1 MQRKR
6 YAGLLAAFLSIFV
19 VACMA
24 GCGTTKEPLDVT
36 HLQIDEAGV
45 VTHTMIEDFDTS
57 VYDVAELQAMIQE
70 EIAAYDNDFQGGNVS
85 LVSAT
90 MSETESNKLIVTMQF
105 SDVLAYSDFNAIDMF
120 YGTVAEA
127 GEKGYALEGL
137 VFTDASDATKTVG
150 FSELTETAGHILIVE
165 ENIPVELPY
174 KVLYTSGNVELL
186 DKYTVS
192 GTEQPEGT
200 GEGQTDGFYYVI
212 TK

>member
-24 GCGTTKEPLDVT
+24 GCGNTKEPLDVT
-36 HLQIDEAGV
+36 HLQIDDAGV

-57 VYDVAELQAMIQE
+57 VYDVSELQAMIQE
-70 EIAAYDNDFQGGNVS
+70 EIAGYDKEFRAGEVS
-85 LVSAT
+85 LVSAA
-90 MSETESNKLIVTMQF
+90 MSETESNKVIVTMQF
-105 SDVLAYSDFNAIDMF
+105 ADAFAYSDFNAINMF

-127 GEKGYALEGL
+127 GEKGYALEDL
-137 VFTDASDATKTVG
+137 VFTDASDAAKTVG
-150 FSELTETAGHILIVE
+150 FAELETSGHILIVE

-192 GTEQPEGT
+192 GTGQPEGT
-200 GEGQTDGFYYVI
+200 GEANGFYYVI

>member
-1 MQRKR
+1 MERKR
-6 YAGLLAAFLSIFV
+6 YAGLLAAFLSIFI

-70 EIAAYDNDFQGGNVS
+70 EIADYDNEFQAGNVS
-85 LVSAT
+85 LVSAA

-105 SDVLAYSDFNAIDMF
+105 SDASAYSDFNDIDLF
-120 YGTVAEA
+120 FGTVAEV
-127 GEKGYALEGL
+127 GEKGYTLEDL

-150 FSELTETAGHILIVE
+150 FSELDTSGHILIVE

-200 GEGQTDGFYYVI
+200 GVANGFYYVI

>member
-45 VTHTMIEDFDTS
+45 ITHTMIEDFDTS

-70 EIAAYDNDFQGGNVS
+70 EIADYDNEFQAGNVS
-85 LVSAT
+85 LVSAA

-105 SDVLAYSDFNAIDMF
+105 SDASAYSDFNDIDLF
-120 YGTVAEA
+120 FGTVAEV
-127 GEKGYALEGL
+127 GEKGYTLEDL

-150 FSELTETAGHILIVE
+150 FSELDTSGHILIVE

-200 GEGQTDGFYYVI
+200 GVANGFYYVI